1 MNHVHIHV
9 IPKPSLEQGMIFKME
24 DYAHKVE
31 RPKEELLMVRAPCL
45 IPNTSLT
52 ASRIA
57 DAGKDEG
64 SSRQIVNLRCKIFHQ
79 STPIHPDPKNLNTER
94 VIRCEIINSTQNN
107 MLGRENGKIYI
118 MTTANTSGTVNYLKS
133 THLWSRKHAV
143 IDIRRWSCSDG
154 RLSRM

>member
-1 MNHVHIHV
+1 
-9 IPKPSLEQGMIFKME
+9 MIFKIE
-24 DYAHKVE
+24 DYPHKVE

-64 SSRQIVNLRCKIFHQ
+64 SSCQIVNLRCKIFHQ

-94 VIRCEIINSTQNN
+94 VIRCKIINSTQNN
-107 MLGRENGKIYI
+107 IVRNGKREDIY
-118 MTTANTSGTVNYLKS
+118 NDDC
-133 THLWSRKHAV
+133 KH
-143 IDIRRWSCSDG
+143 IRNRQ
-154 RLSRM
+154 LSEEYSFVEQEACCY